1 MHFQWFNTEHH
12 RLHVVEEW
20 PDSPHKQAALAAI
33 RSKLASL
40 ARDLP
45 SGSHVLDCEVCL
57 SREEHSG
64 VVVFRL
70 HLALP
75 KTPLAIWLLR
85 FIEHNL
91 VF

>member
-64 VVVFRL
+64 VVVFPIAPSASEDPFS
-70 HLALP
+70 HLA
-75 KTPLAIWLLR
+75 A
-85 FIEHNL
+85 
-91 VF
+91 